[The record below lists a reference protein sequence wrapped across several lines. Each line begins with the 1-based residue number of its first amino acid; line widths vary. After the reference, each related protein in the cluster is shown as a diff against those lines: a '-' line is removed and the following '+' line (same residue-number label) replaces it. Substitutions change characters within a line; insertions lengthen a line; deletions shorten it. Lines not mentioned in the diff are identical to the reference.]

1 MVERDTITKK
11 QNPILLKK
19 QLARV
24 KNVLN

>member
-1 MVERDTITKK
+1 MVERDTITKE
-11 QNPILLKK
+11 QNPILLRK